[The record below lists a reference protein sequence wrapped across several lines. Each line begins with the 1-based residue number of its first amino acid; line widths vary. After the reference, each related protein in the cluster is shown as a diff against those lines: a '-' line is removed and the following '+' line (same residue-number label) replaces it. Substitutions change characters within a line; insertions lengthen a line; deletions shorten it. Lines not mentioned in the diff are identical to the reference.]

1 MEKLSFTN
9 IGIEQSEE
17 MLQQIMKEVAEDAKN
32 KKEISKRELSEKIVR
47 ETEEAQRKYDNI
59 PYNIA

>member
-9 IGIEQSEE
+9 IDIEPSEE

-32 KKEISKRELSEKIVR
+32 KKEISNRELSERIVQ
-47 ETEEAQRKYDNI
+47 ETEQAQEKYSS
-59 PYNIA
+59 AK